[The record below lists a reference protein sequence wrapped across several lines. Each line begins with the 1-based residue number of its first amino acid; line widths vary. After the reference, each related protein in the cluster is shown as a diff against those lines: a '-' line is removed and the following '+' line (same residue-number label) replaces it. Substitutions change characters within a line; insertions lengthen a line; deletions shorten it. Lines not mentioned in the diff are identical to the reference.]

1 MEPRQIVAYS
11 KLFLALLVAV
21 TLFGLLIPTVR
32 ISGIAQSVQ
41 ERQVEENIPKTLPL
55 EVKLK
60 VEKEHKFKDLNNSEW
75 LRDFELEVSNTSGKP
90 IYFLEFWLE
99 LPDTK
104 SEENRQLAFSLRYGR
119 GDFIHVTTRPIE
131 SDIPIRPGETQTFTI
146 PDDEQQ
152 GWREDK
158 IRRRLADPRKVRISF
173 VYLSFGDGSGFQGGG
188 IAYPHEKDQ

>member
-75 LRDFELEVSNTSGKP
+75 LRDFELEVSNTPASRYISSNSGLSCQTRRVRKTDNLPSHCDMAGAILFMLPRDLSNPTYRFDLAKP
-90 IYFLEFWLE
+90 KHSRFQTTSSRDGEK
-99 LPDTK
+99 TK
-104 SEENRQLAFSLRYGR
+104 SEE
-119 GDFIHVTTRPIE
+119 D
-131 SDIPIRPGETQTFTI
+131 
-146 PDDEQQ
+146 
-152 GWREDK
+152 
-158 IRRRLADPRKVRISF
+158 
-173 VYLSFGDGSGFQGGG
+173 
-188 IAYPHEKDQ
+188 